1 MYQIGH
7 TTEKWTEIKRNAEVG
22 DIVLIKEKNLPRLD
36 WSTGTITQAT
46 KDKDGLVRRVMVRPD
61 TRHDKSTTQAPRE
74 RAIHDLV
81 LLKAITM
88 KDHPAQDTMDARNV
102 PTDATVLKLSRHTVD
117 PELFPTKPDAHPEY
131 QIPNQNHVTSRI
143 QQPLPNQLTDFIPQP
158 DLEYL
163 QRTASVLLDGIEK
176 MKFRSNNDTK
186 SVDPRYSPVLYPIS
200 LPFLIKT
207 NVFLSSIIETQT
219 SARPSNVLAST
230 TQTKPQSGPVVP
242 MPYGQNLHASLPLL
256 DSLKPGKIW
265 TRS

>member
-22 DIVLIKEKNLPRLD
+22 DIVLMKEKNLPRLD

-102 PTDATVLKLSRHTVD
+102 PTDATVLKLS
-117 PELFPTKPDAHPEY
+117 
-131 QIPNQNHVTSRI
+131 
-143 QQPLPNQLTDFIPQP
+143 
-158 DLEYL
+158 
-163 QRTASVLLDGIEK
+163 
-176 MKFRSNNDTK
+176 
-186 SVDPRYSPVLYPIS
+186 
-200 LPFLIKT
+200 
-207 NVFLSSIIETQT
+207 
-219 SARPSNVLAST
+219 
-230 TQTKPQSGPVVP
+230 
-242 MPYGQNLHASLPLL
+242 
-256 DSLKPGKIW
+256 
-265 TRS
+265 